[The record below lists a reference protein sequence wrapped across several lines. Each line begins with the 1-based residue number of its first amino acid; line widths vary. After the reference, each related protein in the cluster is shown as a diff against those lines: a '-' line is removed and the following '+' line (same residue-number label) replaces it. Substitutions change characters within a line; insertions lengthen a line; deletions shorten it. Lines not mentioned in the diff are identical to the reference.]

1 MHGQEKYM
9 ARHKDQNWSLPEGT
23 PTAQG
28 GREHQWESIK
38 VALLMDIRDELK
50 SMNAILHC
58 SNFIRIPQKL
68 DEIRRN
74 MEKKK
79 PRVARVP

>member
-1 MHGQEKYM
+1 M
-9 ARHKDQNWSLPEGT
+9 ARHKDQNWSLPEGE
-23 PTAQG
+23 PSPR
-28 GREHQWESIK
+28 GRAHQWDSIK

-58 SNFIRIPQKL
+58 SNFLRIPRKL

-74 MEKKK
+74 TAKKQAANK
-79 PRVARVP
+79 KAPL

>member
-1 MHGQEKYM
+1 M
-9 ARHKDQNWSLPEGT
+9 ARHKDQNWSLPDGT
-23 PTAQG
+23 PTANG
-28 GREHQWESIK
+28 SREHQWNSIQ

-58 SNFIRIPQKL
+58 TNFLRIPRKL

-74 MEKKK
+74 TTKRKRKK
-79 PRVARVP
+79 

>member
-1 MHGQEKYM
+1 M
-9 ARHKDQNWSLPEGT
+9 ARHKDQNWNLPEGT
-23 PTAQG
+23 PTSNG
-28 GREHQWESIK
+28 SREHQWNSIL

-58 SNFIRIPQKL
+58 SNFLRIPHKL

-74 MEKKK
+74 TAKKK
-79 PRVARVP
+79 PRKTQVP